1 MRLLN
6 KNKTIKPKDKYLL
19 LNIYKTITMKSE
31 ILLTLIKEVVKNE
44 VKLQVKEELVK
55 LIKSGAVTLNSQ
67 KKTST
72 PSLREMTEVTPTP
85 VKRQQPIQQRV
96 QQPQREFTKD
106 PMINEILNMTQPFTA
121 AHRAEGN
128 AASIGGGGGSVLDM
142 LQPQQTI
149 EEDWETMD
157 FRGMDAPQNIPQQ
170 LESTGDALQDATI
183 KALTRDYSAL
193 TKVFAEQE
201 KKRR

>member
-1 MRLLN
+1 
-6 KNKTIKPKDKYLL
+6 
-19 LNIYKTITMKSE
+19 MKSE

-44 VKLQVKEELVK
+44 VKQQVKEEITK

-85 VKRQQPIQQRV
+85 VRKQQTIVQQQR
-96 QQPQREFTKD
+96 PQEIKEYTKN
-106 PMINEILNMTQPFTA
+106 PVLNEVLSMTQPFTA
-121 AHRAEGN
+121 AQRAES
-128 AASIGGGGGSVLDM
+128 SIPGVGGGSVLDM
-142 LQPQQTI
+142 LQPQQTM

-157 FRGMDAPQNIPQQ
+157 FRGIDAPQQMPQQ
-170 LESTGDALQDATI
+170 FQSTGDSLQDATL

-193 TKVFAEQE
+193 TKVFAQQEQQ
-201 KKRR
+201 KKSR

>member
-1 MRLLN
+1 
-6 KNKTIKPKDKYLL
+6 
-19 LNIYKTITMKSE
+19 MKSE

-85 VKRQQPIQQRV
+85 VKRQQPIQQTQR
-96 QQPQREFTKD
+96 PQKEFTKNA
-106 PMINEILNMTQPFTA
+106 MLNEVLNQTQPFTS
-121 AHRAEGN
+121 AERVE
-128 AASIGGGGGSVLDM
+128 GGKSGGRSVLDM
-142 LQPQQTI
+142 IKPQQTM

-157 FRGMDAPQNIPQQ
+157 YREGIQIPKNIPQQ
-170 LESTGDALQDATI
+170 FESTGDGLQDATI
-183 KALTRDYSAL
+183 KALTRDYSEL
-193 TKVFAEQE
+193 V
-201 KKRR
+201 KRFK